1 MLGWGGV
8 EESKKHRRNLPLGVG
23 VASGRTTNNI
33 GERRKRKSALE
44 RSMAMDG
51 PTWSIIGNVFDLIT
65 DKKLL
70 EWEEC
75 LHLLE
80 ETDEAQVR
88 QATAH
93 KLKVCVGRL
102 SRELSTESFEKF
114 ESELRQRVFNLLGQ
128 EVSRRG
134 GGSRKSNIRAFADC
148 LGTWALFRES

>member
-1 MLGWGGV
+1 
-8 EESKKHRRNLPLGVG
+8 
-23 VASGRTTNNI
+23 
-33 GERRKRKSALE
+33 
-44 RSMAMDG
+44 MAMDV
-51 PTWSIIGNVFDLIT
+51 PTWNIIGNVFDLIT

-80 ETDEAQVR
+80 ETDDAQVR

-114 ESELRQRVFNLLGQ
+114 ETELQQRVFILLGQ
-128 EVSRRG
+128 PVRH
-134 GGSRKSNIRAFADC
+134 
-148 LGTWALFRES
+148 